1 MITSTNREKIM
12 NDAQLSTTINDMTDE
27 EFDLYMIENIV
38 DGNQDQY
45 GDDDEFE
52 RLVDTRQ
59 W

>member
-12 NDAQLSTTINDMTDE
+12 NDAQLSTINDMTDE
-27 EFDLYMIENIV
+27 EFDLYLIENIV

>member
-12 NDAQLSTTINDMTDE
+12 NDAQLSTINDMTDE
-27 EFDLYMIENIV
+27 EFDLYMIENMV